1 MTTPTSVPGPATEPV
16 YRSRKEAR
24 EARLAAEE
32 ASVCTSVD
40 SVDTA
45 EQPAMVEV
53 AEGVDDLAGAGV
65 ISRTARRKFR
75 EAEQRRSGE
84 TLVGVSERV
93 SKYKTFP
100 VAASLSMM
108 LVCLPGLAV
117 ADHLMEPQA
126 KHSPITSAAAPLLPE
141 PAVSVEPAVAPSPVA
156 PAPAVEAPTP
166 APVAPASPVTMTSG
180 DIPVASKVAYGQN
193 YGSFKIDR
201 FGEAFPRLFLEGG
214 SKVAQ
219 MNPIV
224 DALDEHGRHVV
235 ARYPS
240 TALLGAKGLVGLAG
254 HRGVGELSPFTRIH
268 ELQAGDTVTMDT
280 AEGTYVYSMLWQQG
294 GIDPLAPGANRIL
307 KDPVYRTADKT
318 GEPVERALV
327 ITTCGLFANGDGDE
341 SVRVATYFEFK
352 SFTPRA

>member
-1 MTTPTSVPGPATEPV
+1 MTTPPSVPRPATEPV
-16 YRSRKEAR
+16 YRSRREAR

-32 ASVCTSVD
+32 ATMSTSVD

-45 EQPAMVEV
+45 EQPATVEV
-53 AEGVDDLAGAGV
+53 AVVDDLAGAGV

-75 EAEQRRSGE
+75 EAEQQRAGE
-84 TLVGVSERV
+84 TLVGVSDRV

-108 LVCLPGLAV
+108 MVCLPGLAV
-117 ADHLMEPQA
+117 ADHLMEPPA
-126 KHSPITSAAAPLLPE
+126 KHSAITSAVALSLPE
-141 PAVSVEPAVAPSPVA
+141 PAVAVEPAVAPSPVA
-156 PAPAVEAPTP
+156 PAPPVEAPTP
-166 APVAPASPVTMTSG
+166 APVAPGPMTSG
-180 DIPVASKVAYGQN
+180 DIPVAAKVAYGQE
-193 YGSFKIDR
+193 YVSFKVDR
-201 FGEAFPRLFLEGG
+201 FGEAFPRRFLEGG

-240 TALLGAKGLVGLAG
+240 TALPGAKGLVGIAG

-280 AEGTYVYSMLWQQG
+280 AEGTYVYSFLWQQG
-294 GIDPLAPGANRIL
+294 DIDPMAPGANRIL

-318 GEPVERALV
+318 GEAVERALV

-341 SVRVATYFEFK
+341 SVRVASYFEFK